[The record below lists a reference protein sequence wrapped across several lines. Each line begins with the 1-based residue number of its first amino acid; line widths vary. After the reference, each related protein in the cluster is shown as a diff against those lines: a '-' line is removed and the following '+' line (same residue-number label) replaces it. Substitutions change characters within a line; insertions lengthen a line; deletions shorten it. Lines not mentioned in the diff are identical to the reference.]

1 MSASVNLRV
10 ISFKKEQKEIDGF
23 YKLLVARIPIR
34 SAGEHKYV
42 IPEKGCDLL
51 NANGIINN
59 VDYTVEKLP

>member
-1 MSASVNLRV
+1 MSTRSGYRIV
-10 ISFKKEQKEIDGF
+10 SFKAEKEVDAF

-42 IPEKGCDLL
+42 IPERGCELL

-59 VDYTVEKLP
+59 VDYTVEKYL